1 MAACILGAAGALVLE
16 RLILRVSCTIMK
28 KFCGQ
33 LWTAQPHPGW
43 TPPTPLPPPFKN
55 SESSEN
61 WHDIDPETTSPEALY
76 PLVISSI
83 VPRPIAFVS
92 TIGPD
97 GKTGNLAP
105 FSYFN
110 TVGHA
115 PPLVAIGFATTKL
128 RDHGLKDTLYN
139 ILETGEFVVNII
151 SEWYVEAANHCCGNF
166 PYGSN
171 EMELSGLHPQPSHKI
186 KPPRVAEA
194 GVQLECVLRQKYQAF
209 KQSGGKADNA
219 DEKPTTTVIIGE
231 VVMFHIADGVSGK
244 SPSGK
249 LIVDINKFAPISRL
263 GGNTYGRTSGLFD
276 LPRPDR

>member
-1 MAACILGAAGALVLE
+1 MAALAAILGAAGALVLE
-16 RLILRVSCTIMK
+16 RIIIAKRRKTS
-28 KFCGQ
+28 
-33 LWTAQPHPGW
+33 LWTVQPHPGW
-43 TPPTPLPPPFKN
+43 TPPSPLPPPFD
-55 SESSEN
+55 SGE
-61 WHDIDPETTSPEALY
+61 WHDVDPETTSTEAMY

-83 VPRPIAFVS
+83 VPRPIAFIS

-115 PPLVAIGFATTKL
+115 PPLVAIGFAATKL
-128 RDHGLKDTLYN
+128 RDHELKDTLYN
-139 ILETGEFVVNII
+139 ILETGDFVVNII

-171 EMELSGLHPQPSHKI
+171 EMELSGLHPVPSFKV
-186 KPPRVAEA
+186 KPPRVGEA
-194 GVQLECVLRQKYQAF
+194 GVQLECILRQKYEA
-209 KQSGGKADNA
+209 SRGNDG
-219 DEKPTTTVIIGE
+219 KPTTTVIIGE
-231 VVMFHIADGVSGK
+231 VVMFHIADGVAGK